1 MVGYNLPYKSQMD
14 FMGQDF
20 EADKPGVNAELTV
33 MMADLQLKS
42 SWTKLKTIPREIFI
56 LTNQAEISRVNKN

>member
-42 SWTKLKTIPREIFI
+42 S
-56 LTNQAEISRVNKN
+56 